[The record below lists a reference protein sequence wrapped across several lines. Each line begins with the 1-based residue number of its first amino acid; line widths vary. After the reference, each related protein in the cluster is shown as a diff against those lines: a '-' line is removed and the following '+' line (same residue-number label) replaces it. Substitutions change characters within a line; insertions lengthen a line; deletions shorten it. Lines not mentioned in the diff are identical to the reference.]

1 MESTIWSFCVPI
13 YPINFSQLTRS
24 LLQYVSSSVNKFIPD
39 LKGILV
45 DFNAKS
51 LQIITEVD
59 YSDRSIPIGFTCG
72 LFVIHPELNHL
83 RVHGKIRVNI
93 FRPYLGLEVDA
104 IVSVVRPQFIL
115 CRTEISNVM
124 ISLPR
129 LSSESVKKEEFS
141 QSMLKPFD
149 KIRVKLTQIDNN
161 FGSPVLQGDFM
172 ECLSKPLSKYS
183 EQQHKH
189 QTNSTGAGM
198 SDIKPVIKV
207 SNDTDSYQ
215 TTPSFYENSSDPVTF
230 PSNSSNNKAPKVS
243 KPKIWKLEESL
254 QLAGV
259 LGNCSESLLTDDEFP
274 AGSVKRLRKEN
285 SSTSK
290 VLKKK
295 GNSDS
300 EEIVHALLNDALLK
314 CGRKYRSNHN
324 LLSSVT
330 VKEEPT

>member
-45 DFNAKS
+45 DFDAKS

-59 YSDRSIPIGFTCG
+59 YSDRYVPTGFTCG
-72 LFVIHPELNHL
+72 LFLIHPELNHL
-83 RVHGKIRVNI
+83 RVHGKIKVNI

-141 QSMLKPFD
+141 QSILKPFD

-161 FGSPVLQGDFM
+161 FGSPILQGDFM
-172 ECLSKPLSKYS
+172 ECLSKPLSKSS
-183 EQQHKH
+183 EKQHKH
-189 QTNSTGAGM
+189 QTNSAGTDM

-207 SNDTDSYQ
+207 SDDTDSYQ
-215 TTPSFYENSSDPVTF
+215 TTSSFHENSSDPVTF
-230 PSNSSNNKAPKVS
+230 PTNSPNHKTPKVR
-243 KPKIWKLEESL
+243 KPKIRKLEESL
-254 QLAGV
+254 QEVGV
-259 LGNCSESLLTDDEFP
+259 LDNCSASLLTHDESP

-290 VLKKK
+290 ILKKK

-300 EEIVHALLNDALLK
+300 EEIIPALLNDALLK